1 MKLGLY
7 GGSFD
12 PVHNGHLLLARDAL
26 EILGL
31 ERVFFLPA
39 ARSPHKLHREPL
51 PGEVRLKLLRCA
63 TAGEPGFEVDDRELR
78 RAGISY
84 TINTVREFRSEYPD
98 AELYYFIG
106 DDNLRELHTWKD
118 IDELRH
124 LVRFVVFARIGVA
137 IPPEFIVVR
146 RQVAISS
153 TEVRERLERG
163 ASIRYLVPDV
173 CLPILQR
180 CTKA

>member
-1 MKLGLY
+1 
-7 GGSFD
+7 
-12 PVHNGHLLLARDAL
+12 
-26 EILGL
+26 L
-31 ERVFFLPA
+31 ERVLFLPA

-51 PGEVRLKLLRCA
+51 PGEVRLELLRCA
-63 TAGEPGFEVDDRELR
+63 TAGEPGFAVDDRELR

-84 TINTVREFRSEYPD
+84 TIDTVWEFRKEYPD

-106 DDNLRELHTWKD
+106 ADNLRELHTWKD
-118 IDELRH
+118 IDELRR
-124 LVRFVVFARIGVA
+124 LVRFVVFARNGA
-137 IPPEFIVVR
+137 DIPPEFSVLR

-153 TEVRERLERG
+153 TEIRDRLERG
-163 ASIRYLVPDV
+163 ASVRYLVPDV